1 MSSAF
6 RKIENQIEIQQY
18 TSSSVCYMHSMF
30 RIFFISFYRRHN
42 SSAAHRP
49 SGHVKHVNPHI
60 CQKLETYSSCLHFI
74 FLNLQLNIV
83 VYDKIIIC

>member
-1 MSSAF
+1 MLHTFHVS
-6 RKIENQIEIQQY
+6 
-18 TSSSVCYMHSMF
+18 H
-30 RIFFISFYRRHN
+30 IFFISFYRRHN